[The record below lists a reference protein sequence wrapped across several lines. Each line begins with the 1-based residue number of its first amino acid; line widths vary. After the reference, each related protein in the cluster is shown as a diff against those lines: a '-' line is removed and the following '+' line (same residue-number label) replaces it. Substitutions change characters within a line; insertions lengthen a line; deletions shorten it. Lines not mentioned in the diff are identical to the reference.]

1 MEKKL
6 NEKKISLKRLRVLF
20 LIYIALI
27 GLIYSYV
34 ARHSITSDGIS
45 YIDMAD
51 RFLKTDYK
59 ALINGIWSPLYP
71 FFLSVG
77 FYFFKP
83 NNYDEFL
90 VVHVVN
96 FAIYLMAL
104 FSFDFFLFS
113 LLQYKKKQEV
123 EDEKS
128 DLISIPDW
136 GLISVGY
143 SLFLLSSLNIMGLWG
158 SDPDICLSIFIYLIV
173 GILFKITSGKSTSLN
188 FAFLGLLLGFG
199 YLAKA
204 PMFPLAFLFL
214 ALCYYSNKSVKN
226 ILPKI
231 VLSLFVFALII
242 SPYVLALSKYK
253 GHLTVGESGKL
264 NYAWYVNNVPLFVN
278 FQGDENVKLI
288 HPTRKIYSNPSVYE
302 FGEPLFGTYPPWT
315 DPTYWYE
322 GVNVH
327 FDLIRQLSVI
337 SFNSQI
343 HYDIF
348 FKLLGFLL
356 TGVLILLFIAD
367 KKDLLKYKILLI
379 PSLFA
384 FVMFSS
390 VHLEPRYIG
399 GFIPLFFLGILSAVK
414 FSKQSELIVEKI
426 VTVILLMLMLTI
438 GIIDGREISAWVKN
452 GSEHIE
458 WNIANELTKFGIKE
472 GDKVATIGYAIPYSP
487 YWARVAKVKIV
498 SEIMEKD
505 SNDFFNLDGKKR
517 EEVLSV
523 FKSTGAKIVVIN
535 KLPAGFSKDKLHKL
549 PNNLFA
555 YLLIK
560 E

>member
-1 MEKKL
+1 MQKNLK
-6 NEKKISLKRLRVLF
+6 NKKISLKRLRVLF
-20 LIYIALI
+20 LIYTAFI

-34 ARHSITSDGIS
+34 ARHSITSDGVS

-51 RFLKTDYK
+51 HFLKTDYK

-71 FFLSVG
+71 FFLSIG
-77 FYFFKP
+77 LYFFKP
-83 NNYDEFL
+83 NNYNEFS
-90 VVHVVN
+90 VIHIVN
-96 FAIYLMAL
+96 FVIYLMAL

-113 LLQYKKKQEV
+113 LLQYQRKQQVKDKKSE
-123 EDEKS
+123 
-128 DLISIPDW
+128 LISIPDW
-136 GLISVGY
+136 GLISIGY
-143 SLFLLSSLNIMGLWG
+143 SLFILSSLNIMGLWG
-158 SDPDICLSIFIYLIV
+158 ADPDVCLSVFIYLTV
-173 GILFKITSGKSTSLN
+173 GILFRVSSGKNSNLN
-188 FAFLGLLLGFG
+188 FIILGLVLGLG

-214 ALCYYSNKSVKN
+214 AICYYSNKSIKN
-226 ILPKI
+226 ILSKI
-231 VLSLFVFALII
+231 TLSLFVFILII
-242 SPYVLALSKYK
+242 SPYVLVLSKYK

-302 FGEPLFGTYPPWT
+302 FSEPLFGTYPPWT

-322 GVNVH
+322 GVKVH
-327 FDLIRQLSVI
+327 LDFTRQLSII

-343 HYDIF
+343 YYDIF

-356 TGVLILLFIAD
+356 AGVLIILLISD
-367 KKDLLKYKILLI
+367 KKDFSKYKILLI

-384 FVMFSS
+384 FIMFSL
-390 VHLEPRYIG
+390 VHVEPRYVG
-399 GFIPLFFLGILSAVK
+399 VFIPLFFLGLLSAAR
-414 FSKQSELIVEKI
+414 FSKQLEPIVDKI
-426 VTVILLMLMLTI
+426 VSVMLLMLMLTI
-438 GIIDGREISAWVKN
+438 SIVDGREISSWIQN
-452 GSEHIE
+452 GNEHIE
-458 WNIANELTKFGIKE
+458 WNTATALTKLGIKE

-498 SEIMEKD
+498 SEIIEKD
-505 SNDFFNLDGKKR
+505 SNGFFELDSKKR
-517 EEVLSV
+517 EEVLNV
-523 FKSTGAKIVVIN
+523 FKSTGAKIVVVN
-535 KLPAGFSKDKLHKL
+535 KLPPGFSKDNLQAL